1 MAPYTPVKASLLA
14 RSASVLLLLFP
25 EFEFCTEHMNTCTP
39 HADGRTTTREP
50 GRNKIHGLCELK
62 GIQAADKHSGDST
75 NKRYRTISLPQ
86 ITVFSFLSNALGA
99 NSFGTMR
106 NEIIWLLIFLSWSTV
121 LFQPRVASM
130 AVKVSVPIL
139 LQLYEYSWL
148 KSYRKVTPNI
158 NRTDYCHYGKEMYS
172 AFLDA
177 TGEN

>member
-1 MAPYTPVKASLLA
+1 MAPYTPVKAPLLA

-106 NEIIWLLIFLSWSTV
+106 NEIIWLLIFFLG
-121 LFQPRVASM
+121 
-130 AVKVSVPIL
+130 
-139 LQLYEYSWL
+139 QLCYS
-148 KSYRKVTPNI
+148 
-158 NRTDYCHYGKEMYS
+158 NRE
-172 AFLDA
+172 
-177 TGEN
+177 